1 MPADT
6 PIVAGADALRMAECS
21 EPDCENVAAVRLY
34 VPWDADRNV
43 CTAHARALVQQ
54 DGVVAEPLDGAEDD
68 WS

>member
-1 MPADT
+1 MAD
-6 PIVAGADALRMAECS
+6 CS

-34 VPWDADRNV
+34 VPLDADRDV